1 MGLRPTHGPES
12 HERRP
17 RAGGVPCPVD
27 SRFRGSDVIFAGS
40 KLAPWEPEGDD
51 MGSRK
56 LTVLSAN
63 FKTACLF
70 VAVLQVALWVLLPHA
85 ALAQVESKEYG
96 ATRFDFAVSGGSGF
110 VIKPNG
116 SEPAGPKPWVWY
128 APTFVKA
135 RPEMGRYP
143 NKSLDWLFTRLLAK
157 GVWIAGVDVGE
168 SWGNSR
174 GRKAYTHF
182 YKYVRKSYRLSPHP
196 CLLAQSRGGMMLYN
210 WAVEHA
216 HNIGCIAGIYPVTN
230 LEGWADLGGE
240 RIEQAY
246 GMSEAELRMH
256 LRKNSPI
263 DRLAPLARAK
273 VSIFHIHGDA
283 DKVVP
288 LEQNT
293 LEFVRR
299 YKTLGGEAEVEVIHG
314 KGHEEV
320 PEFFQSG
327 RLLDFLL
334 RFLTP
339 STPGGNIS

>member
-1 MGLRPTHGPES
+1 
-12 HERRP
+12 
-17 RAGGVPCPVD
+17 
-27 SRFRGSDVIFAGS
+27 
-40 KLAPWEPEGDD
+40 
-51 MGSRK
+51 MGSRR
-56 LTVLSAN
+56 LTILSAN
-63 FKTACLF
+63 LKLSCLF
-70 VAVLQVALWVLLPHA
+70 VAALQVALLILPQQTV
-85 ALAQVESKEYG
+85 LAQVVSNEYG
-96 ATRFDFAVSGGSGF
+96 ATRVDFAVSGGSGF

-116 SEPAGPKPWVWY
+116 SEPAGLKPWVWY

-182 YKYVRKSYRLSPHP
+182 YKYVRKNYALSPRP

-230 LEGWADLGGE
+230 LEGWPDLGGE
-240 RIEQAY
+240 RIPQAY
-246 GMSEAELRMH
+246 GMSEAELRKH
-256 LRKNSPI
+256 LRKDNPI

-273 VSIFHIHGDA
+273 VPIFHIHGDA

-299 YKTLGGEAEVEVIHG
+299 YKALGGEAEVEVIHG

-320 PEFFQSG
+320 PEFFQSE

-334 RFLTP
+334 RFLSP
-339 STPGGNIS
+339 STRKVSFVIQYSAAGGSTS